1 MQHGL
6 AGTRFRNA
14 EEVRKW
20 IDDWIAAKP
29 TSFFR
34 HGIAVLPE
42 RWGKVVEND
51 GRYFD

>member
-34 HGIAVLPE
+34 QGIAMLPE
-42 RWGKVVEND
+42 RREKVVEID
-51 GRYFD
+51 GKYFD